1 MKMKTVL
8 LLLVSALSFAAVSP
22 SFAITT
28 ATTGETSTSHWSEAF
43 KTNPNIQAL
52 SPEMLKMSMNA
63 FMALTPSKYKE
74 MTGQKLGFKKALALK
89 AAQKVL
95 KAKAKGGSDK
105 LDKGV
110 YIILAIIGLG
120 FIGVGM
126 ATDWD
131 GSEWII
137 ALLLGICWLPGLIYA
152 LVKMK
157 NYY

>member
-1 MKMKTVL
+1 MKTVL
-8 LLLVSALSFAAVSP
+8 FLLVSAFSFAAVSP

-28 ATTGETSTSHWSEAF
+28 ATTGETSTSHWSEAY
-43 KTNPNIQAL
+43 KTNADIQAL

-63 FMALTPSKYKE
+63 FLALTPSKYKE
-74 MTGQKLGFKKALALK
+74 MTGQKLGLKKALALK
-89 AAQKVL
+89 AAQKVV
-95 KAKAKGGSDK
+95 KAKGGSDK
-105 LDKGV
+105 LSKGLYV
-110 YIILAIIGLG
+110 LLAILGWGFLGMGL
-120 FIGVGM
+120 

-137 ALLLGICWLPGLIYA
+137 CLVLTALCWLPGVIYA

>member
-8 LLLVSALSFAAVSP
+8 FLLVSAFSFAAVSP

-28 ATTGETSTSHWSEAF
+28 ATTGESSTSHWSEAY

-52 SPEMLKMSMNA
+52 SPEMRKMSMNA
-63 FMALTPSKYKE
+63 FLALTPSKYKE

-95 KAKAKGGSDK
+95 KAKGGSDK
-105 LDKGV
+105 LSKGLYV
-110 YIILAIIGLG
+110 LLAIIGWGFLG
-120 FIGVGM
+120 MGL

-137 ALLLGICWLPGLIYA
+137 CLVLTALCWLPGVIYA

>member
-1 MKMKTVL
+1 MKTVL
-8 LLLVSALSFAAVSP
+8 ILLVSAFTFAVSP

-28 ATTGETSTSHWSEAF
+28 ATTGETSTSHWSEAY
-43 KTNPNIQAL
+43 KTNPNIQSL

-63 FMALTPSKYKE
+63 FLALTPSKYKE
-74 MTGQKLGFKKALALK
+74 MTGQKLGFRKALALK

-95 KAKAKGGSDK
+95 KAKGGSDK
-105 LDKGV
+105 LSKGV
-110 YIILAIIGLG
+110 YILLAILGLG
-120 FIGVGM
+120 WIGVGL

-137 ALLLGICWLPGLIYA
+137 CLVLSALCVLPGLIYA

>member
-8 LLLVSALSFAAVSP
+8 FLLVSAFSFAAISP

-28 ATTGETSTSHWSEAF
+28 ATTGETSTSHWSEAY

-95 KAKAKGGSDK
+95 KAKGGSDK
-105 LDKGV
+105 LSKGV
-110 YIILAIIGLG
+110 YILLAILGLG
-120 FIGVGM
+120 WIGMGV
-126 ATDWD
+126 ASDWD

-137 ALLLGICWLPGLIYA
+137 CLVLSALCVLPGLIYA

>member
-8 LLLVSALSFAAVSP
+8 ILLVSAFTFAVSP

-28 ATTGETSTSHWSEAF
+28 ATTGETSTSHWSEAY
-43 KTNPNIQAL
+43 KTNPNIQSL

-63 FMALTPSKYKE
+63 FLALTPSKYKE
-74 MTGQKLGFKKALALK
+74 MTGQKLGFRKALALK

-95 KAKAKGGSDK
+95 KAKGGSDK
-105 LDKGV
+105 LSKGLYV
-110 YIILAIIGLG
+110 LLAIVGWGFLGMGL
-120 FIGVGM
+120 

-137 ALLLGICWLPGLIYA
+137 CLVLTALCWLPGVIYA